1 MDFFLLIVLPLNLF
15 TVSVQI
21 EGHYEL
27 HAISTAQSYL
37 PFLSLFFF
45 FYAFIRLFPHLQT

>member
-21 EGHYEL
+21 EGHYEF

-37 PFLSLFFF
+37 PFFPYSFF
-45 FYAFIRLFPHLQT
+45 LCVH